1 MRILMRYLFMC
12 LLVSTFMVGN
22 VNASDTEKAREAG
35 KEEFLYSC
43 SLCHGEDAKGKGV
56 FSTMLTVPVADLTVL
71 KSDNDGIFPFYDS
84 YKKIDGR
91 GEVRSHALMNM
102 PVWGE
107 RFTETTQYSTEEKYN
122 ETLVRGK
129 IFELLIYLRSI
140 QEE

>member
-1 MRILMRYLFMC
+1 MKILNNG
-12 LLVSTFMVGN
+12 LLVCMLIVSLCT
-22 VNASDTEKAREAG
+22 ASVSASEIEKTVTAG
-35 KEEFLYSC
+35 KEEFNYSC

-71 KSDNDGIFPFYDS
+71 KKDNDGVFPFYES

-91 GEVRSHALMNM
+91 GEIRSHALMNM
-102 PVWGE
+102 PIWGE
-107 RFTETTQYSTEEKYN
+107 RFTVTTQYSTEEKYN
-122 ETLVRGK
+122 STLVRGK

>member
-1 MRILMRYLFMC
+1 MKILRNGLLAYLSLALITGYVF
-12 LLVSTFMVGN
+12 
-22 VNASDTEKAREAG
+22 ASDAEDAVAAG

-71 KSDNDGIFPFYDS
+71 QRNNDGVFPFYES

-102 PVWGE
+102 PVWGD
-107 RFTETTQYSTEEKYN
+107 RFSQTTQYSTEEKYN
-122 ETLVRGK
+122 DTLVRGK
-129 IFELLIYLRSI
+129 IFELLVYLRSI

>member
-1 MRILMRYLFMC
+1 MKILRSG
-12 LLVSTFMVGN
+12 LLAYMLLALLAGYVL
-22 VNASDTEKAREAG
+22 ASDAENAAAAG

-71 KSDNDGIFPFYDS
+71 QRNNDGVFPFYES

-102 PVWGE
+102 PVWGD
-107 RFTETTQYSTEEKYN
+107 RFSQTTQYSTEEKFN
-122 ETLVRGK
+122 NTLVRGK
-129 IFELLIYLRSI
+129 IFELLVYLRSI

>member
-1 MRILMRYLFMC
+1 MKILRSG
-12 LLVSTFMVGN
+12 LLAYMSLALLAGYVH
-22 VNASDTEKAREAG
+22 ASDAENAAAAG

-71 KSDNDGIFPFYDS
+71 QRNNDGVFPFYES

-102 PVWGE
+102 PVWGD
-107 RFTETTQYSTEEKYN
+107 RFSQTTQYSTEEKFN
-122 ETLVRGK
+122 NTLVRGK
-129 IFELLIYLRSI
+129 IFELLVYLRSI

>member
-1 MRILMRYLFMC
+1 MNIFLRNLILSSLGTI
-12 LLVSTFMVGN
+12 LLVGN
-22 VNASDTEKAREAG
+22 VNANEVEKTVEAG

-43 SLCHGEDAKGKGV
+43 SLCHGENAKGEGI

-71 KSDNDGIFPFYDS
+71 SKENNGVFPFYES
-84 YKKIDGR
+84 FRKIDGR

-102 PVWGE
+102 PMWGE
-107 RFTETTQYSTEEKYN
+107 RFSVTTQYSTEEKYN
-122 ETLVRGK
+122 DTLVRGK

>member
-1 MRILMRYLFMC
+1 MKILRNGLLAYLSLALITGYVF
-12 LLVSTFMVGN
+12 
-22 VNASDTEKAREAG
+22 ASDAEDAVAAG

-71 KSDNDGIFPFYDS
+71 QRNNDGVFPFYES

-102 PVWGE
+102 PVWGD
-107 RFTETTQYSTEEKYN
+107 RFSQTTQYSTEEKYN
-122 ETLVRGK
+122 NTLVRGK
-129 IFELLIYLRSI
+129 IFELLVYLRSI

>member
-1 MRILMRYLFMC
+1 MNIFLRNLILSSLGTI
-12 LLVSTFMVGN
+12 LLVGN
-22 VNASDTEKAREAG
+22 VNANEVEKTVEAG

-43 SLCHGEDAKGKGV
+43 SLCHGEDAKGEGI

-71 KSDNDGIFPFYDS
+71 SKENNGVFPFYES
-84 YKKIDGR
+84 FRKIDGR

-102 PVWGE
+102 PMWGE
-107 RFTETTQYSTEEKYN
+107 RFSVTTQYSTEEKYN
-122 ETLVRGK
+122 DTLVRGK